1 MHFSAALLWS
11 GELQNFFLLLCN
23 GLLMSLLGKTS
34 FSAGGLSGAPS
45 YLSWATVWG
54 DAGRGFIFW
63 GGGGRR
69 DGGYR
74 AAEGSSSLPLPPLA
88 PNLVPESLS
97 PPVGVRGS
105 SAWVTSGCK
114 WGKRER
120 GHFGL
125 GALGGWVSVPRT
137 TGRLGAAWK
146 GGGGGGDAAA
156 VGPGDGERS
165 SAASAVGKAVRK
177 VFGQSSP
184 SSGSRRGAGV
194 AEQGEGGPRWGSGHL
209 KMQHHPP
216 TPGKFPVG
224 GGEGGRKAGSRAL

>member
-120 GHFGL
+120 GALWAGSFGWVGECPKDH
-125 GALGGWVSVPRT
+125 GAAGCGVEGGGW
-137 TGRLGAAWK
+137 
-146 GGGGGGDAAA
+146 GGGC
-156 VGPGDGERS
+156 S
-165 SAASAVGKAVRK
+165 S
-177 VFGQSSP
+177 
-184 SSGSRRGAGV
+184 RG
-194 AEQGEGGPRWGSGHL
+194 
-209 KMQHHPP
+209 
-216 TPGKFPVG
+216 T
-224 GGEGGRKAGSRAL
+224 GGR